1 MATTR
6 EVDDCRVPRL
16 GRNIQELVDL
26 GHDDKCPVQVDR
38 GASAGRHFSAD
49 PGVVPAEAT
58 PTTAPTAAQAGAA
71 RAGHGIREP
80 AQRSRAIQPPAENPD
95 RPAYA

>member
-1 MATTR
+1 MATAR

-38 GASAGRHFSAD
+38 GASAGRHISAD

-58 PTTAPTAAQAGAA
+58 TTTAPTAAQAGAT
-71 RAGHGIREP
+71 RAGQGIAE
-80 AQRSRAIQPPAENPD
+80 AEMPPLEKLIP
-95 RPAYA
+95 